1 MMVSR
6 LVLSLKKSADPRSVA
21 EWRVDHFTRV
31 EVTDVSKMNFAMLPV
46 RNPMVETAVS
56 CESFHLLMPGLAGRQ
71 ERLV

>member
-31 EVTDVSKMNFAMLPV
+31 EVRDVSNMNFAMRPV
-46 RNPMVETAVS
+46 RNTLVGTAGSEPVN
-56 CESFHLLMPGLAGRQ
+56 C
-71 ERLV
+71 